1 MFKASPNR
9 YKTMKYNRAGNLGIK
24 FPVLSFGLWNNF
36 SVNDDYEKCKEI
48 IFEAFNNGITHFDL
62 ANNYGPYPGHAEEY
76 FGRILKDGLM
86 KYRDE
91 LIISTKAGYTMWD
104 GPYQNGGSRKYLISS
119 LNQSLSRMGLDYV
132 DIFYHHR
139 QDIETDIYETMIAL
153 RDIVLSGKALYIGLS
168 NYDDLRLKQATSILK
183 ELNVPY
189 LIYQPSYS
197 LINRKL
203 ETYSFYNENSTGGFI
218 AYSILAQGLLTNKYV
233 NGIPEDSRIGMH
245 RTWMGKETITP
256 KYLSLVKGLDVIAS
270 KRGIN
275 VAQLAILWSLRDPKM
290 TTVLISVSKLSQLYD
305 NLEVINQA
313 PLLKEEIEEIDKI
326 YSEYIN

>member
-1 MFKASPNR
+1 
-9 YKTMKYNRAGNLGIK
+9 
-24 FPVLSFGLWNNF
+24 
-36 SVNDDYEKCKEI
+36 
-48 IFEAFNNGITHFDL
+48 
-62 ANNYGPYPGHAEEY
+62 
-76 FGRILKDGLM
+76 
-86 KYRDE
+86 
-91 LIISTKAGYTMWD
+91 MWE

-119 LNQSLSRMGLDYV
+119 LDQSLKRMGLTYV

-168 NYDDLRLKQATSILK
+168 NYDDQRLIQATTILK

-203 ETYSFYNENSTGGFI
+203 ESYKFYNEYKTGGFI

-233 NGIPEDSRIGMH
+233 NGIPSDSRIGMH

-256 KYLSLVKGLDVIAS
+256 KYIELIKGLDVIAS

-275 VAQLAILWSLRDPKM
+275 VAQLAILWSLRNPQM

-305 NLEVINQA
+305 NLEVLNQEK
-313 PLLKEEIEEIDKI
+313 LTEEELEQIDKV
-326 YSEYIN
+326 YNAYI